1 MDDLKHLHYC
11 PPNVTFSQIWVNHG
25 LSQCFM
31 DTISSSV
38 MFGFIFL
45 FGTIELLMYR
55 KHGTRI
61 NPNPPSKL
69 YIFQLLLIVIM
80 ILLVLVRFVLQGFV
94 YDDHHIYGFMVSI
107 QNGWEKSSCNKKSLI
122 IRLFSRFIIYDLDN
136 VNVFQRYWFLV
147 FLVFNC

>member
-11 PPNVTFSQIWVNHG
+11 PPNVTFSQIWINHG

-55 KHGTRI
+55 KYGTRVEFNI
-61 NPNPPSKL
+61 RPSKL
-69 YIFQLLLIVIM
+69 YKFQLFLILVM
-80 ILLVLVRFVLQGFV
+80 ISITITRFILQGFV
-94 YDDHHIYGFMVSI
+94 YDEHHIYGFMVRI
-107 QNGWEKSSCNKKSLI
+107 
-122 IRLFSRFIIYDLDN
+122 DN
-136 VNVFQRYWFLV
+136 FFCKNMPEGHVTSK
-147 FLVFNC
+147 